1 MEAISE
7 IRNKW
12 IDADILP
19 PTVGEYVYIMPV
31 QYMGV
36 EEIPK
41 HVNRPKF
48 VKVIVKNVFDVWVGS
63 VNGQYYNFCKYITM
77 ESFKEIST
85 KLGLKDLS
93 QLYPWG

>member
-1 MEAISE
+1 METSSE

-19 PTVGEYVYIMPV
+19 PTVGKYVYIMPI

-41 HVNRPKF
+41 HVNKPKF

-63 VNGQYYNFCKYITM
+63 VNEQYYNIFKYFTI
-77 ESFKEIST
+77 ESF
-85 KLGLKDLS
+85 
-93 QLYPWG
+93 

>member
-19 PTVGEYVYIMPV
+19 PTVGEYVYIMPI

-36 EEIPK
+36 IEIPK

-48 VKVIVKNVFDVWVGS
+48 VKVIVKNVYDIWVGW

-85 KLGLKDLS
+85 KLQLS
-93 QLYPWG
+93 FLL